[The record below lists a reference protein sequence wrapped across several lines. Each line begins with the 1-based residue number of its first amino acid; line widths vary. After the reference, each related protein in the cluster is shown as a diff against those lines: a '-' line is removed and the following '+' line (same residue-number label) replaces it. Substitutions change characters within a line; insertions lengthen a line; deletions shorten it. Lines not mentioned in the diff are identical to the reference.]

1 MAKEN
6 SPLRK
11 GINRGFD
18 PSDATSRKAV
28 ESELSEA
35 LKKLEH
41 RVEAL
46 NSISREQ
53 QISGYYELAEAY
65 RKQAAESKSS
75 AQSIRKLL
83 NLGQGGDGLKW
94 PRRNQKPV
102 PDALPHRKEKY

>member
-18 PSDATSRKAV
+18 PLDATCRKTL
-28 ESELSEA
+28 ENELSEA

-41 RVEAL
+41 RVEVL

-65 RKQAAESKSS
+65 RNQAAELKSS
-75 AQSIRKLL
+75 AQSISKLL
-83 NLGQGGDGLKW
+83 NLGQ
-94 PRRNQKPV
+94 REV
-102 PDALPHRKEKY
+102 V